1 MRKYPVAT
9 LARPRFYRPAW
20 AEVDLRALTA
30 NLRSM
35 KSCVGRSRIL
45 FVIKGNAYGHGL
57 APVSRAA
64 EASGLVYGL
73 GVSSIEE
80 GIVVRD
86 AGVKLPILVLGSL
99 YPFESFQAAL
109 EYRLIPTVASLEGA
123 RRLKEAVRRFT
134 KTQRIPCHLK
144 LDTGMGRIGVRWPA
158 GLQVVES
165 ILAEPRLHLQGVY
178 THFACAET
186 SRSFTMLQLKSFLR
200 ARRDILQLGVRPLF
214 HAANSAAAI
223 KIPSSRLD
231 MVRPGLAVYGLFGKV
246 FKPTLG
252 LKSRIVFI
260 KNVKSRTPLSYGGM
274 FRTRRP
280 SRIATLPIG
289 YADGVP
295 RSLSNKTQV
304 LVQGRRCPVAGNITM
319 DMLMIDVTGIPGVRV
334 GEEAVLIGRQGR
346 QEIFASELAQLA
358 GTIPYEIVTGIS
370 ARVPRLY
377 SAAGNA

>member
-1 MRKYPVAT
+1 
-9 LARPRFYRPAW
+9 
-20 AEVDLRALTA
+20 
-30 NLRSM
+30 M
-35 KSCVGRSRIL
+35 KSCIGRSRIL

-57 APVSRAA
+57 AAVGRAA

-80 GIVVRD
+80 GIAVRD

-109 EYRLIPTVASLEGA
+109 EYRLTPTVASLEGA
-123 RRLKEAVRRFT
+123 RRLKEAARKSGR
-134 KTQRIPCHLK
+134 TQRIPCHLK

-165 ILAEPRLHLQGVY
+165 ILAEPQLHLQGVY

-186 SRSFTMLQLKSFLR
+186 NRAFTMLQLKSFLQ
-200 ARRDILQLGVRPLF
+200 ARRDILQLGARPLF

-223 KIPSSRLD
+223 KVPPSRLD
-231 MVRPGLAVYGLFGKV
+231 MARPGLAVYGLFGKGFRPV
-246 FKPTLG
+246 LG

-260 KNVKSRTPLSYGGM
+260 KNVKSRTPLSYGGT

-295 RSLSNKTQV
+295 RSLSNKAQV
-304 LVQGRRCPVAGNITM
+304 LVQGHRCPVAGTITM

-346 QEIFASELAQLA
+346 QDISASELAHLA
-358 GTIPYEIVTGIS
+358 GTIPYELVTGIS

-377 SAAGNA
+377 SAPGNA

>member
-1 MRKYPVAT
+1 VSS
-9 LARPRFYRPAW
+9 ARPRFFRPTW
-20 AEVDLRALTA
+20 AEVDLGALAA

-35 KSCVGRSRIL
+35 KTCLGRSRLL

-57 APVSRAA
+57 AAVSRAA
-64 EASGLVYGL
+64 EASGSVFGL

-80 GIVVRD
+80 GITVRD
-86 AGVKLPILVLGSL
+86 AGVRLPILVLGSL
-99 YPFESFQAAL
+99 YPFESFRAAL
-109 EYRLIPTVASLEGA
+109 EYHLIPTVASLEGA
-123 RRLKEAVRRFT
+123 RRLKEAVRSFG

-178 THFACAET
+178 THFACADT
-186 SRSFTMLQLKSFLR
+186 NRAFTLLQLKTFLQ
-200 ARRDILQLGVRPLF
+200 ARHDILQLGGHPFF

-231 MVRPGLAVYGLFGKV
+231 MARPGLAVYGLFGRDFRPV
-246 FKPTLG
+246 LS

-260 KNVKSRTPLSYGGM
+260 KNVKARTPLSYGGT

-295 RSLSNKTQV
+295 RSLSNRAQV
-304 LVQGRRCPVAGNITM
+304 LVQGRRCPVAGTISM
-319 DMLMIDVTGIPGVRV
+319 DMLMIDATGIPGVRV

-346 QEIFASELAQLA
+346 QEISAPELAQLA

-377 SAAGNA
+377 AAKGNA